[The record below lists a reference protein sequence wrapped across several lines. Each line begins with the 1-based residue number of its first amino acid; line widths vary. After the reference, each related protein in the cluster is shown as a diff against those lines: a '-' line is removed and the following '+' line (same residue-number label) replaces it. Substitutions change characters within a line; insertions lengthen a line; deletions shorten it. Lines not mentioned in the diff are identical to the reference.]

1 MPLAF
6 RSVHYDFRSRNGFQW
21 PFPGQTAEAVGPF
34 DPDNMTGCPSYD
46 GDGICLATTAAG
58 ASSGGIPMH
67 TVLVC
72 EYDEADVLGQGQNGE
87 KIRVRKAEVL
97 SVDDF
102 PAILRGV
109 TRHAD
114 PLPTKANLSR
124 ANLSRANLSGANL
137 SGANLSRAYL
147 SGANLPGAN
156 LRSADLSRADLRGA
170 YLRSANL
177 SRANLSL
184 ADLPGA
190 NLSRANLP
198 SADLSG
204 AYLRSAN
211 LRSADLSLAD
221 LSGANLRS
229 ADLRSANLS
238 LADLRSADLSGADLR
253 SANLRSADL
262 SGTFGDRWTALPEG
276 YSVSPSGSI
285 VREGAA

>member
-58 ASSGGIPMH
+58 AASGGIPMH

-72 EYDEADVLGQGQNGE
+72 EYDEADVLGQGQNGG
-87 KIRVRKAEVL
+87 KIRVRKAKIL

-114 PLPTKANLSR
+114 PLPTKANLS
-124 ANLSRANLSGANL
+124 S
-137 SGANLSRAYL
+137 
-147 SGANLPGAN
+147 
-156 LRSADLSRADLRGA
+156 
-170 YLRSANL
+170 
-177 SRANLSL
+177 ANLSL
-184 ADLPGA
+184 ADLP
-190 NLSRANLP
+190 S
-198 SADLSG
+198 
-204 AYLRSAN
+204 
-211 LRSADLSLAD
+211 AD
-221 LSGANLRS
+221 LSGANLP
-229 ADLRSANLS
+229 
-238 LADLRSADLSGADLR
+238 G
-253 SANLRSADL
+253 ANLRSADL

>member
-58 ASSGGIPMH
+58 AASGGIPMH

-114 PLPTKANLSR
+114 PLPTKANLS
-124 ANLSRANLSGANL
+124 GA
-137 SGANLSRAYL
+137 Y
-147 SGANLPGAN
+147 
-156 LRSADLSRADLRGA
+156 LRSADLSDAYLSRA
-170 YLRSANL
+170 YLRSA
-177 SRANLSL
+177 
-184 ADLPGA
+184 
-190 NLSRANLP
+190 
-198 SADLSG
+198 
-204 AYLRSAN
+204 Y
-211 LRSADLSLAD
+211 
-221 LSGANLRS
+221 
-229 ADLRSANLS
+229 
-238 LADLRSADLSGADLR
+238 
-253 SANLRSADL
+253 L
-262 SGTFGDRWTALPEG
+262 SGTFGDRRTALPEG